1 MKFAFLSKFGL
12 ECLTEPHEWNEETQ
26 QTIGQFISWEETYNF
41 IPNVRST
48 EIDMKGGNNRPAL
61 SRT

>member
-41 IPNVRST
+41 IPNVHEGREQPSCFVQNL
-48 EIDMKGGNNRPAL
+48 IKD
-61 SRT
+61 